1 MTLGD
6 RQRRW
11 VIALAALAAVLVT
24 ARLGWWQLDRAA
36 QKLSLQAALDERS
49 RLPPIDGP
57 ALLARSSDDA
67 AAQHHRAA
75 RLVGRWSARHTVY
88 LDNRQMDGRPGFFVM
103 TPLLL
108 DDGSAVLV
116 QRGWMPRDFQ
126 DRSRVATLPTPEG
139 TLELVGRIAPPP
151 ARLYEFDGNETGAIR
166 QNLDL
171 DAFAL
176 ETGLALRP
184 LTVLLADS
192 PAVAGDGL
200 KRDWPAPAFGAAKN
214 RGYAA
219 QWFGLSA
226 LIVVLYV
233 WFQLVQPRRR
243 PRR

>member
-6 RQRRW
+6 RQRHW
-11 VIALAALAAVLVT
+11 LVALAALAAVLAT

-36 QKLSLQAALDERS
+36 QKLALQAALDERS
-49 RLPPIDGP
+49 RLPPLDSA
-57 ALLARSSDDA
+57 ALLARSADAA
-67 AAQHHRAA
+67 AAQHHRSV
-75 RLVGRWSARHTVY
+75 RLVGRWSAGHTVY
-88 LDNRQMDGRPGFFVM
+88 LDNRQMDGRPGFIVL
-103 TPLLL
+103 TPLRL

-116 QRGWMPRDFQ
+116 QRGWQPRDFQ
-126 DRSRVATLPTPEG
+126 DRSRVVAPPTPDG
-139 TLELVGRIAPPP
+139 VVELLGRIAPPP
-151 ARLYEFDGNETGAIR
+151 ARLYEFDGDASGAIR

-171 DAFAL
+171 DAFAR

-184 LTVLLADS
+184 LSVLLADS

-214 RGYAA
+214 RGYAV

-233 WFQLVQPRRR
+233 WFQLVQPRRQS
-243 PRR
+243 RR

>member
-1 MTLGD
+1 
-6 RQRRW
+6 
-11 VIALAALAAVLVT
+11 
-24 ARLGWWQLDRAA
+24 
-36 QKLSLQAALDERS
+36 
-49 RLPPIDGP
+49 
-57 ALLARSSDDA
+57 
-67 AAQHHRAA
+67 
-75 RLVGRWSARHTVY
+75 VY
-88 LDNRQMDGRPGFFVM
+88 LDNRQMDGRPGFFVL

-116 QRGWMPRDFQ
+116 QRGWLPRDFQ
-126 DRSRVATLPTPEG
+126 DRSRVAALPTPDG
-139 TLELVGRIAPPP
+139 VVELLGRIAPPP
-151 ARLYEFDGNETGAIR
+151 ARLYEFDGNQAGPIR

-171 DAFAL
+171 GAFAR

-184 LTVLLADS
+184 LTLLLADS

-243 PRR
+243 TRR